1 MASLFQS
8 LPAVST
14 VLLCAGILAAGYVL
28 RQALHIYRSPLCLL
42 RGPPDAH
49 ILFGNIQQ
57 VAKVIDSRVL
67 EQWIENYGYN
77 CLTRWFLSIPC
88 LWTADPRTL
97 NHILTHS
104 YDYPKPWEGGSHAV
118 RLLGPSM
125 LITEGDAHRK
135 QRRVLNPAF
144 GPAQIRELT
153 DIFIEKTTALRDLW
167 RAQAI
172 AQGGCLRTNVIE
184 SLGKSTLDII
194 GIAGFNYR
202 FDALNPKEKP
212 NELNEAFYAM
222 FKTPPPM
229 TFKRIFGD
237 LFPFLNFSPDERSKK
252 VAESRAVMRRIG
264 MQLINDKK
272 AEITRLTAENAGGVE
287 KKNMGG
293 RDLLTLLIKANMA
306 VDIPD
311 SQRLSDEEVLSQV
324 VTFLVA
330 GQETMNMAT
339 TWTLYALTQAPTVQ
353 RKLREELLA
362 VPTASP
368 TMDELAALPYL
379 DAVVREAL
387 RMYPPVA
394 TTLRMANRDDV
405 LPVTAPFVDRH
416 GNTQTEVRIAKG
428 NRIVVPIAALNRLK
442 SVWGDDAAEFK
453 PERWEHPPAEAS
465 NLPGIWAHILTFL
478 GGPRACIATRF
489 SVIEYVASPP
499 PAHGISPLRASDPLP
514 IRRLKS
520 FLFSLV
526 REFEFELAVPAADI
540 VPVGTLI
547 QRPNVRSELDKGAQL
562 PLLIRPHA
570 RD

>member
-1 MASLFQS
+1 MPSLLQS
-8 LPAVST
+8 LPALST
-14 VLLCAGILAAGYVL
+14 VLLCAAVLAAGYVL

-49 ILFGNIQQ
+49 LLFGNIQQ

-125 LITEGDAHRK
+125 LITEGTYRMRAP
-135 QRRVLNPAF
+135 VLTCNPAF

-311 SQRLSDEEVLSQV
+311 SQRLSDEEVLSR
-324 VTFLVA
+324 TSFLVA

-339 TWTLYALTQAPTVQ
+339 TWTLYSLTQAPAVQ
-353 RKLREELLA
+353 RKLRDELLA
-362 VPTASP
+362 VPTATP

-416 GNTQTEVRIAKG
+416 GHTQTEVRIAKG

-489 SVIEYVASPP
+489 SVIE
-499 PAHGISPLRASDPLP
+499 
-514 IRRLKS
+514 LKS

-562 PLLIRPHA
+562 PLLIRPYA